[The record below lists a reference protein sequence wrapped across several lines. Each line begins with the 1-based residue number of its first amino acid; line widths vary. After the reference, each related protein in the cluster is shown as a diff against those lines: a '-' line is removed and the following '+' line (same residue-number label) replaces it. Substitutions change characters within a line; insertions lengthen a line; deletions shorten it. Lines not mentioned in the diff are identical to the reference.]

1 MTSRHAGLMLPL
13 FSAASTSSWGVGELP
28 DIVPLARWMARG
40 GYSRVMILPIGT
52 VPDGET
58 SPYSAISAM
67 AIDPI
72 YIALEAMEDFQ
83 RAGGLDGTLDGG
95 PPAPR
100 RRARVGHGRVTRTSA
115 GRSVRRSTS
124 PSGVFSTRSGHTAQ
138 SAPRSLRPTAHA
150 NDGGSTTTR
159 CITRRPRGL
168 DKRPGATGHR
178 RSAIA
183 IRRRSTTRDGA
194 VRRRCSAINTC
205 SGSPSRNGRRR
216 APKPGRR
223 ASPSSAICR
232 SWWPQRARMSGRVRA
247 SSGSTSRS
255 VFRRTRSATRDR
267 TGGCRPR
274 TGTRSPVR
282 TTRGSGS
289 ERRGWRR
296 STTVI
301 ASIIS
306 SASTARTAGRR
317 PAPPFFS
324 PSNEEDQIRQGEH
337 ILRLLV
343 ASGAGILGEDLGVV
357 PDFLRPSLARLNIA
371 GCKVLRW
378 ERLWK
383 EPGQPFIDPA
393 TYPPVSAAMTGTHDT
408 EPMADWWDAASLS
421 DRAAF
426 IALPLMRAAGL
437 SDPGVPWHDALRHAM
452 LETMWHAG
460 STELLVP
467 IQDVFGWRRSH
478 QHAGHGERSELDV
491 APAVAGESAR
501 RRAGGARRAG
511 DDARAGKTERQ
522 GLRHLDGPASGLGQP
537 LVTCSSRV
545 SNQAIPIRRVRC
557 FLSQRVCSLS

>member
-1 MTSRHAGLMLPL
+1 M
-13 FSAASTSSWGVGELP
+13 GELP

-83 RAGGLDGTLDGG
+83 RAGGLAALSTGARRHLDAARASATVRYADVRG
-95 PPAPR
+95 AKREALDVAFR
-100 RRARVGHGRVTRTSA
+100 RFLDEEWSH
-115 GRSVRRSTS
+115 RSVR
-124 PSGVFSTRSGHTAQ
+124 A
-138 SAPRSLRPTAHA
+138 ASLRPTAHG

-159 CITRRPRGL
+159 CITRRPA
-168 DKRPGATGHR
+168 DWQASGATGRR

-194 VRRRCSAINTC
+194 VRGGAPPYLQWIAESQWQTARAEARATGVTVVGDLPFMVAAASADVWA
-205 SGSPSRNGRRR
+205 R
-216 APKPGRR
+216 PGEFWLDVSLGVPPDAFSDTGQDWRL
-223 ASPSSAICR
+223 PTPNWDAIAR
-232 SWWPQRARMSGRVRA
+232 SDYAWIRQRAARMAALYDGYRVDHLIGLYRTYGR
-247 SSGSTSRS
+247 
-255 VFRRTRSATRDR
+255 
-267 TGGCRPR
+267 P
-274 TGTRSPVR
+274 P
-282 TTRGSGS
+282 
-289 ERRGWRR
+289 
-296 STTVI
+296 
-301 ASIIS
+301 
-306 SASTARTAGRR
+306 AG
-317 PAPPFFS
+317 AAFFS
-324 PSNEEDQIRQGEH
+324 PPNEEDQIRQGEH

-383 EPGQPFIDPA
+383 APGQPFIDPA

-426 IALPLMRAAGL
+426 IALPLMRAAGF
-437 SDPGVPWHDALRHAM
+437 SDPAVPWHDALRHAM
-452 LETMWHAG
+452 LETMWQAG

-467 IQDVFGWRRSH
+467 IQDVFGWRHRINT
-478 QHAGHGERSELDV
+478 
-491 APAVAGESAR
+491 PATVSDR
-501 RRAGGARRAG
+501 NWTWRLPWPVNRL
-511 DDARAGKTERQ
+511 DDAPEARAAQALT
-522 GLRHLDGPASGLGQP
+522 LALGQ
-537 LVTCSSRV
+537 RYGR
-545 SNQAIPIRRVRC
+545 A
-557 FLSQRVCSLS
+557 